1 MITAVVDVDV
11 TSFIAVCE
19 ASKEALKTAT
29 LLRSLK
35 LNALIQGEKGVG
47 KKTLCSYI
55 LPNASQISAKNH
67 EELLSLLHSEE
78 ELIVTDF
85 ENVAN
90 IKVIIDTATKNGVRL
105 IATASVNYTH
115 ELLEEFFTI
124 RFTIPPLSQR
134 KEDVFPLVDKFL
146 TEFET
151 LIGHKASFELKDFEP
166 DLSENAYSLKK
177 QILIASIFDEI
188 EEKEIMQLM
197 YDFLYAKL
205 GTNND
210 YKNFLHLY
218 EAPLI
223 KAGLKRFKSQLQL
236 ADKLGLNRNTLR
248 KKISE
253 NKEYLV

>member
-1 MITAVVDVDV
+1 VVDVDV
-11 TSFIAVCE
+11 TSFIAVSE

-35 LNALIQGEKGVG
+35 INALIQGEKGVG
-47 KKTLCSYI
+47 KKTLSSYI
-55 LPNASQISAKNH
+55 LPNASMVSAKNH
-67 EELLSLLHSEE
+67 EELLSLLHTEQ
-78 ELIVTDF
+78 ELIVTDL

-90 IKVIIDTATKNGVRL
+90 IKVVIETAMQNGVRL

-115 ELLEEFFTI
+115 DMLEDFFTI
-124 RFTIPPLSQR
+124 KFTIPPLSQR
-134 KEDVFPLVDKFL
+134 REDIVPLIEKFL
-146 TEFET
+146 LEFET
-151 LIGHKASFELKDFEP
+151 LIGIKASFNDCNFEP

-188 EEKEIMQLM
+188 GEKEIMQLM
-197 YDFLYAKL
+197 YDFLYDKL

-236 ADKLGLNRNTLR
+236 ADRLGLNRNTLR

-253 NKEYLV
+253 NKEYLE